1 MRTCAFFLGQNR
13 GQIRDR
19 RHRISLGEDPQRIL
33 TNKFGELLIFAACL
47 LVSKSKINDVVP
59 SVMPSVMPSIMKF
72 A

>member
-1 MRTCAFFLGQNR
+1 MHTCALLLGQNR

-33 TNKFGELLIFAACL
+33 TSKFGELLILAACL
-47 LVSKSKINDVVP
+47 LVSKCKINDVVP
-59 SVMPSVMPSIMKF
+59 SVMPFVMPPVMKF

>member
-1 MRTCAFFLGQNR
+1 
-13 GQIRDR
+13 
-19 RHRISLGEDPQRIL
+19 
-33 TNKFGELLIFAACL
+33 L